1 MPESAFEY
9 APGEPLFR
17 INAVRKSCEFRV
29 SKFTAENL
37 FDPVM
42 NPGGC
47 GGMAG
52 RRGGYSAAMRAEISA
67 SRASVSGRGRA
78 EVEQRMTR
86 A

>member
-17 INAVRKSCEFRV
+17 INAVRKSCEFWV

-52 RRGGYSAAMRAEISA
+52 CKNAVVLMFFRIPLECFPSKGYNMFGG
-67 SRASVSGRGRA
+67 
-78 EVEQRMTR
+78 
-86 A
+86 